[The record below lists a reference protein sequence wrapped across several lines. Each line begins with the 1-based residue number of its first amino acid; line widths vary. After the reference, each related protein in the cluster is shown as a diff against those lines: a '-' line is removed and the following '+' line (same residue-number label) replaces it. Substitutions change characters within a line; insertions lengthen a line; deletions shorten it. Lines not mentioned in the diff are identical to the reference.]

1 MNQKVVNE
9 ANNQSEFMRS
19 ALSLGQQALGNTAP
33 NPAVGAVIVKD
44 DKIVGQGFSL
54 PAGRDHAEIVA
65 IRDAKELAK
74 GATLYITLEPCCH
87 TGRTPPCTEAI
98 IKAGIKEV
106 HFSVTDPNPL
116 VSGNGAKLLEQAGI
130 QVCKGEEKET
140 SLKLN
145 EAYFK
150 YIRTKQPFV
159 TAKCATSLDGKIA
172 TRSRDSR
179 WISSP
184 EARNWAHKLRGQ
196 SDAVMVGIGTI
207 ISDDPLLTARDKENR
222 PLEKQPVRIVVDSGL
237 KTPLNA
243 NLFTD
248 SNSIIIATSSNSE
261 KKMATLRDLG
271 AEVIS
276 LPGAGGL
283 VNLPALLDFLGYREI
298 TSVLIEGGSELLG
311 AFFDERL
318 VDKVA
323 FCVSPVIIGG
333 KTAIPSVGATGANKL
348 SEAYRLQDV
357 SVETVGTDFIVTGY
371 SAKSVLNNGRG
382 VTCFQES

>member
-1 MNQKVVNE
+1 
-9 ANNQSEFMRS
+9 MRS
-19 ALSLGQQALGNTAP
+19 ALSLAQKALGNTAP
-33 NPAVGAVIVKD
+33 NPAVGAVIVRD

-65 IRDAKELAK
+65 IRNAKDLAK

-106 HFSVTDPNPL
+106 HFSVNDPNSL
-116 VSGNGAKLLEQAGI
+116 VSGKGAKLLEQAGI

-140 SLKLN
+140 SIKLN

-150 YIRTKQPFV
+150 YIRTKRPFV

-172 TRSRDSR
+172 TRSGDSR

-184 EARNWAHKLRGQ
+184 EARNWAHRLRGQ

-207 ISDDPLLTARDKENR
+207 IADDSLLTARDKENK
-222 PLEKQPVRIVVDSGL
+222 PLGKQPIRIVVDSGL
-237 KTPLNA
+237 KIPLSA
-243 NLFTD
+243 KLFTD
-248 SNSIIIATSSNSE
+248 NNSIIIATSSNSE
-261 KKMATLRDLG
+261 KKMTDLRDLG
-271 AEVIS
+271 VEVIS

-283 VNLPALLDFLGYREI
+283 VDLSALLDFLGRREI

-311 AFFDERL
+311 SFFDEGL
-318 VDKVA
+318 ADKVA

-333 KTAIPSVGATGANKL
+333 KTAIPSVGARGANKL

-357 SVETVGTDFIVTGY
+357 SFETAGQDFIVTGY
-371 SAKSVLNNGRG
+371 PVKSVPH
-382 VTCFQES
+382 